1 MADSMKEIL
10 NPGAARKASS
20 AFPHAP
26 DEWDEAAATEVASKE
41 GLSLKDH
48 HWEVVTALQEF
59 FARNDA
65 PKAREIH
72 DALEEKF
79 HALGGLKFLY
89 EVLPGGPV
97 AQGCRLAGLTA
108 PEGAEDGSSG
118 SVQ

>member
-10 NPGAARKASS
+10 NPGAAHKAPP

-26 DEWDEAAATEVASKE
+26 AEWDETVAIEVAASE
-41 GLSLKDH
+41 GLSLGDP
-48 HWEVVTALQEF
+48 HWEVVRALQAF
-59 FARNDA
+59 FARNKN

-72 DALEEKF
+72 DALDEKF
-79 HALGGLKFLY
+79 HDRGGLKFLY
-89 EVLPGGPV
+89 TLLPGGPV

-108 PEGAEDGSSG
+108 PVAAEDESSG